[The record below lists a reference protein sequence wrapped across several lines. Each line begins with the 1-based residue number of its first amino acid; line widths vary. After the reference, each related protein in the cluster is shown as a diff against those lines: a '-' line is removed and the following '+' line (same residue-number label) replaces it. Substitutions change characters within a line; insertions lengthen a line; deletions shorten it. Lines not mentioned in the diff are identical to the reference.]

1 MTERESL
8 TQVRDDAARGKG
20 GKGKETIKR
29 GKTESSS
36 RQDGRVESRPPQNGR
51 QDAEASARAD
61 TRDPQTIARIQ
72 ARAYALFEETG
83 REHGRDLEHWLEAER
98 QITGSSDRCER

>member
-1 MTERESL
+1 M
-8 TQVRDDAARGKG
+8 TQVGDEAARGKG
-20 GKGKETIKR
+20 GKGKAIIKR
-29 GKTESSS
+29 GKTEPSS
-36 RQDGRVESRPPQNGR
+36 RQDTPVETRPSQNGR
-51 QDAEASARAD
+51 QDAKASAGAD

-72 ARAYALFEETG
+72 ERAYALFEETG